1 MLLHITGD
9 GTTVLVL
16 VLVLTTVQ
24 GTKKASRLGRVVK
37 NLVTNDEKERM
48 KEEMAW
54 QVIFPT

>member
-1 MLLHITGD
+1 MLLV
-9 GTTVLVL
+9 VLVL
-16 VLVLTTVQ
+16 VVVLVVLVVTTVQ

-54 QVIFPT
+54 QVISLST